1 MQESTLKG
9 HAAFIQ
15 ASLSRHRLR
24 NGHHP
29 HSTDQSVPF
38 AGVSKPA
45 PSNSPCSISISFTF
59 SGVHL
64 SIRCETMIGS
74 FLTRGL
80 VILMAALTIFER
92 VGDTFASWVPLY
104 CEAKLAFFIYLWFPK
119 TRLTK
124 ESILCIK
131 AYLKKSHCEIRQT
144 MAGIRMN

>member
-80 VILMAALTIFER
+80 VYDSHLFIEDFNGCFDHFRKSRRYFCFLGSALLR
-92 VGDTFASWVPLY
+92 G
-104 CEAKLAFFIYLWFPK
+104 K
-119 TRLTK
+119 
-124 ESILCIK
+124 
-131 AYLKKSHCEIRQT
+131 
-144 MAGIRMN
+144 AGILHISLVPQDQTN